1 MMGCQ
6 ILIIFVGGRVFS
18 VVRLT
23 GTQWAYSL
31 VLGAL
36 SILVGFV
43 IRLVPDEPVEW
54 VFDGLGATWS
64 FIVLKLKA
72 MRRRRDYD
80 DVSA

>member
-54 VFDGLGATWS
+54 VFDGLGVVWS
-64 FIVLKLKA
+64 FILLKLKTF
-72 MRRRRDYD
+72 RRRRDD
-80 DVSA
+80 DVDV

>member
-6 ILIIFVGGRVFS
+6 VLIIFVGGRVFS

-23 GTQWAYSL
+23 GSQWAYSV

-36 SILVGFV
+36 SILIGFV
-43 IRLVPDEPVEW
+43 IKLMPDEPVEW
-54 VFDGLGATWS
+54 VFDGLGAIWS
-64 FIVLKLKA
+64 FIVSKLKGF
-72 MRRRRDYD
+72 RRRRDA

>member
-54 VFDGLGATWS
+54 VFDGLGVVWS
-64 FIVLKLKA
+64 FILLKLKTF
-72 MRRRRDYD
+72 RRRRDD
-80 DVSA
+80 DVGV